1 MNIKYLSLRSK
12 NVTCSRRKI
21 WFWLQ
26 GTLDRP
32 SKVKPL
38 NKRHAWTCQLLEH
51 FLCLLVCEQRGKV
64 VRFTIFLLG
73 LRFKTKSFGSPWEK
87 INYNG
92 GTLKARRK
100 KAVEGTVVSFLRTMG
115 RMISLVL
122 AVIQLTLL
130 DWVTFIASLLLCES
144 PPLHQ
149 TTPCNSFKPSPGRG
163 LYQISLTTGQNFSVF
178 HVHTVYHS
186 RTWAI
191 KLN

>member
-1 MNIKYLSLRSK
+1 MNIKYLSFRSK

-38 NKRHAWTCQLLEH
+38 NKRRAWTCQLLEH

-100 KAVEGTVVSFLRTMG
+100 KAVERRYCFIIFTNNGKNDFSCTSCDTVDVVRLGNFHRIAFTLWITT
-115 RMISLVL
+115 
-122 AVIQLTLL
+122 LTSDYTL
-130 DWVTFIASLLLCES
+130 
-144 PPLHQ
+144 
-149 TTPCNSFKPSPGRG
+149 
-163 LYQISLTTGQNFSVF
+163 
-178 HVHTVYHS
+178 
-186 RTWAI
+186 
-191 KLN
+191 